1 MNPTELLAHLGFEA
15 AGTCPTD
22 RVSRLWLKQGN
33 PPHILISLPPG
44 PYTSEDVLN
53 AIYDAGRRDE
63 QKAIAD
69 KWQGLL
75 QHLKVRA

>member
-1 MNPTELLAHLGFEA
+1 MNPTELLAFLGFEE
-15 AGTCPTD
+15 AGLCPTD
-22 RVSRLWLKQGN
+22 RESRLWLKQGDI
-33 PPHILISLPPG
+33 PHIQITLPPG
-44 PYTSEDVLN
+44 PFTTADVVIAL
-53 AIYDAGRRDE
+53 YQAGRCDE

>member
-1 MNPTELLAHLGFEA
+1 MTPIELLAFLGFEA

-22 RVSRLWLKQGN
+22 RVSRLWLKQGD
-33 PPHILISLPPG
+33 ILISLPPDSF
-44 PYTSEDVLN
+44 TTEDVVIAL
-53 AIYDAGRRDE
+53 YQAGRQDE
-63 QKAIAD
+63 QKTIAD